1 MTSVKQIFTLN
12 QTLTHYT
19 RGNQLR
25 LITMGLQ
32 LEQNLLPMLL
42 YSKDTNFEKRY

>member
-1 MTSVKQIFTLN
+1 MTYVKQVLILD

-25 LITMGLQ
+25 LIMMGH
-32 LEQNLLPMLL
+32 
-42 YSKDTNFEKRY
+42 